1 MPESVVIR
9 CPSCQHLL
17 DIPEAFLG
25 RVVTCLECKCPFQA
39 PVRDGDRLTAAVAR
53 PKTARIPARIF
64 VALYGL
70 LLLGFAGVLVN
81 GYLFYWFGADP
92 NGAKNF
98 VESNLQFMTAN
109 KPDAPKAD
117 ANRKRS
123 EDDEKR
129 DAEKSKEFQDEQD
142 RKTRDAAATVPV
154 GELRFRRLL
163 FLLMSVGVLLGALAF
178 LLRRFYAMAF
188 VGCFLAAINSPDL
201 GCCFF
206 GAIVGA
212 WGFFA
217 LISDEGRKYFGRVG
231 AAKATA
237 NP

>member
-17 DIPEAFLG
+17 NIPETFLG
-25 RVVTCLECKCPFQA
+25 QVVTCLECKTPFQA
-39 PVRDGDRLTAAVAR
+39 PIRDGETLTAAVAR
-53 PKTARIPARIF
+53 PKASKIPARIF
-64 VALYGL
+64 VAIYGL
-70 LLLGFAGVLVN
+70 LLLGFAGVMVN
-81 GYLFYWFGADP
+81 GYLLYWFGADP

-98 VESNLQFMTAN
+98 VEANLQFMTAN

-117 ANRKRS
+117 LNRKRS
-123 EDDEKR
+123 EDEEKR
-129 DAEKSKEFQDEQD
+129 DADKTKVFQDEQE

-154 GELRFRRLL
+154 GKMQLRRLL

-188 VGCFLAAINSPDL
+188 VGCFLAATNSPDI

-212 WGFFA
+212 WGFFS
-217 LISDEGRKYFGRVG
+217 LISDEGRRYFGRL
-231 AAKATA
+231 KST
-237 NP
+237 